1 MKFVSILGL
10 GMIAIAVDAAYPN
23 PGNGPV
29 DACYTAVAKPNNK
42 QRTSDCKSFLLTTV
56 TPKKST
62 IYKTTT
68 ITRKTPT
75 VTKSITVTST
85 SSAIATSISSVVQT
99 VTDNIVVTRTVD
111 HTKTVTEQTTTTIT
125 TDVADPAPS
134 VKRKRSV
141 SRIPEYLDNLC
152 TNSAQYSSAC
162 SRIGVT
168 AKTVTG
174 PRVTVV
180 SNIVRVKIPRATTVR
195 TTVST
200 TWVTQTVKTTV
211 VLKTY
216 STEEVTKTVD
226 VVTDDVTVATKTV
239 TETTTKTEAANPLET
254 VTFFA
259 AGVDDPALGGLGMA
273 NLEWRQAGSYYM
285 TFSRDGIQSYTL
297 NKLTGEV
304 KAFNGPSD
312 VIGKSASYSYSPGS
326 GNPFG
331 TAMLQASGAAP
342 LLCKAANGPGYRYLE
357 CKFDT
362 NKIADFWLSQSLNMP
377 KNRPSQQKRNQAK
390 YDEWAK
396 ERRER
401 DLREHETAKAVADDD
416 KLEFGSKIDE
426 FAIIR
431 KWFSGDTP
439 TLDQYLGGSL
449 TISETVNIIA
459 NPIDASYT
467 SADFGRKYYEEEM
480 CARTQ
485 RGFHSPEKALE
496 LWGPEEDYPE
506 PQEEWDPSKS
516 TESQLWDLWFSVF
529 HAAKRIPFTDEAQQ
543 QKLVDLVKAL
553 KARPNPPPPEPM
565 TIPLKRS
572 WIWESGALW
581 TDLTVL
587 GISVSETFND
597 VCGCGAG
604 WLWPEQRACENLY
617 AFMARLTSS
626 GINLARIGVS
636 CVNALEQTPFPG
648 YRTFPTP
655 PISGVLS
662 YDVTCAALWTIIA
675 GKEVY
680 SVYPDTRDE
689 RDIQVV
695 DRIIGLRDN
704 KLPWKRSLNKYKG
717 RARWETARKEF
728 ARRRFEEESRNEDL
742 SVQVRELAAK
752 AAQAMVPLIWLQ
764 GQRVD

>member
-1 MKFVSILGL
+1 MKFLSILSL
-10 GMIAIAVDAAYPN
+10 GMIATAVDAAYPN
-23 PGNGPV
+23 PGNGPA

-85 SSAIATSISSVVQT
+85 LSAIATSISSVVQT

-125 TDVADPAPS
+125 TDVADPAPT

-168 AKTVTG
+168 AKTVSG

-180 SNIVRVKIPRATTVR
+180 SKIVRVKIPRATTVR

-239 TETTTKTEAANPLET
+239 TETTTKTEASNPLET
-254 VTFFA
+254 VKLLA
-259 AGVDDPALGGLGMA
+259 VGSNDPVLQGIGFS
-273 NLEWRQAGSYYM
+273 NLESNQGSSSSFYM
-285 TFSRDGIQSYTL
+285 TFTSVLSNQQYTIH
-297 NKLTGEV
+297 KVTGEV
-304 KAFNGPSD
+304 KALNGP
-312 VIGKSASYSYSPGS
+312 GNAAGQFGSYNFSPGS
-326 GNPFG
+326 GNPYG
-331 TAMLQASGAAP
+331 PAMIQAKGGVPP
-342 LLCKAANGPGYRYLE
+342 LK
-357 CKFDT
+357 
-362 NKIADFWLSQSLNMP
+362 MP
-377 KNRPSQQKRNQAK
+377 KNRPSQQKRNEAK
-390 YDEWAK
+390 HEEWAK

-401 DLREHETAKAVADDD
+401 ELHEHETAKAVADND
-416 KLEFGSKIDE
+416 KLEFGAKIDE
-426 FAIIR
+426 LAKIR

-439 TLDQYLGGSL
+439 ILDQYLGGSL
-449 TISETVNIIA
+449 TLAETVDTIA
-459 NPIDASYT
+459 KPIDVSYS

-485 RGFHSPEKALE
+485 RGFHSPEKAIE

-506 PQEEWDPSKS
+506 PREEWDPLKS
-516 TESQLWDLWFSVF
+516 TESQLWVLWFSIL
-529 HAAKRIPFTDEAQQ
+529 HAAKRITFTDEAQQ
-543 QKLVDLVKAL
+543 QKLVDLVKAF
-553 KARPNPPPPEPM
+553 KERPNPPPPEPM

-572 WIWESGALW
+572 WIWESGTLW

-617 AFMARLTSS
+617 AFMARLTSE
-626 GINLARIGVS
+626 GINLARIGLS

-648 YRTFPTP
+648 YRTFPAP
-655 PISGVLS
+655 PISEVLS

-680 SVYPDTRDE
+680 SVYSDTRDE

-728 ARRRFEEESRNEDL
+728 ARRRFEEESRNEEL
-742 SVQVRELAAK
+742 SAEVRELAAK
-752 AAQAMVPLIWLQ
+752 AAQAMIPLIWLQ
-764 GQRVD
+764 GQKTDKE